1 MAVVSFSSCIFAGM
15 IFNGGMSIWILALL
29 VMAATTLAGWRQGG
43 IRAAIGFGGI
53 LVATLFAPLVGKL
66 FHLVLPFVGV
76 SSPVTLW
83 ALSPVCGFIAV
94 SIIFS
99 VIAFNVHR
107 KVETFYRYKAG
118 ELRLALWT
126 RLNSR
131 LGICV
136 GVLNGVIYFI
146 LISFLLFNLTYWTT
160 QASAGAAQPSMIVR
174 LVNSMGQGL
183 QSTGFART
191 SAAVGTLPPLY
202 YKYADLSGFLM
213 QNPQTA
219 ARLAEYPALAS
230 LWERDDMQN
239 LVSDST
245 LTNALASGTSLG
257 EIMNLPSVQDFLKNK
272 EVSQRVGGIFESNM
286 DDLTTYLQTGKSAK
300 YDGEKILGRWQF
312 NAAVT
317 LAWFRQSQ
325 PKIQAKEMAG
335 IRALWSAAY
344 TQTTLHLTADNM
356 VFVRSYPHF
365 QPAAPPFTP
374 ENWNGDWSREGE
386 TYTIHLAL
394 NGADKFITATT
405 PDGLRLS
412 VKDGRNLL
420 IFDRVN

>member
-1 MAVVSFSSCIFAGM
+1 M

-29 VMAATTLAGWRQGG
+29 VVAATTLAGWRQGG
-43 IRAAIGFGGI
+43 IRAAVGFAGI
-53 LVATLFAPLVGKL
+53 FIATLFAPLVGKL
-66 FHLVLPFVGV
+66 FHVLLPFLGATN
-76 SSPVTLW
+76 PVTVW
-83 ALSPVCGFIAV
+83 ALSPVCGFIVV

-107 KVETFYRYKAG
+107 KVDVYYKYKAG
-118 ELRLALWT
+118 DLRLALWT

-160 QASAGAAQPSMIVR
+160 QATAGVAQPSMVVR
-174 LVNSMGQGL
+174 LVNSLGQGL
-183 QSTGFART
+183 QTTGFART
-191 SAAVGTLPPLY
+191 SASVGTLPPLF

-213 QNPQTA
+213 QNPQTGP
-219 ARLAEYPALAS
+219 RLAEYPALAS
-230 LWERDDMQN
+230 LWEQADMQG
-239 LVSDST
+239 LVTDT
-245 LTNALASGTSLG
+245 ALTGALAAGTSLG

-272 EVSQRVGGIFESNM
+272 ELSKRVTGIVETNL
-286 DDLTTYLQTGKSAK
+286 DDIAVYLQTGKSAK
-300 YDGEKILGRWQF
+300 FDGEKILGRWQF
-312 NAAVT
+312 NASVT

-325 PKIQAKEMAG
+325 PKIQVKEMAS

-344 TQTTLHLTADNM
+344 AQMTLHLTSDNL
-356 VFVRSYPHF
+356 VFVKNYPHF
-365 QPAAPPFTP
+365 QQSVPPFIA

-386 TYTIHLAL
+386 TYTIHLTL
-394 NGADKFITATT
+394 NGADKFVTATT

-420 IFDRVN
+420 IFDRVD